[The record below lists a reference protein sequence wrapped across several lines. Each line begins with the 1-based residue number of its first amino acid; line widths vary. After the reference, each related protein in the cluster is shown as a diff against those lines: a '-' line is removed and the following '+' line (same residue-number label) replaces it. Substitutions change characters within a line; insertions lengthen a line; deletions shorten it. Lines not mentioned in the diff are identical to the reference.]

1 MNYFLDSW
9 RPGFHLSPPDGWMS
23 DPVGL
28 CQMNGIYH
36 IFFLYTPGDPTG
48 RSTKVW
54 GHFQGRSLTEMKY
67 EGIAIA
73 AGEHERDGVYPGS
86 ALVDEH
92 GMNLFYSGIIRCAP
106 GECPDDENRISN
118 QLLICSEDGRDF
130 SRKTLLLSNPD
141 YPDNLT
147 LMIRDP
153 NVWKENDQY
162 YMVLAAGMK
171 DSPPDDDA
179 ASSSSASNTGEAE
192 SCTDGGRRSHRSRPG
207 NGCALVYT
215 SRDRIH
221 WDYLKEYYIP
231 EGFGYQWECPDYAGA

>member
-36 IFFLYTPGDPTG
+36 IFFLYTPCDPTG

-118 QLLICSEDGRDF
+118 QVLICSEDGRDF

-153 NVWKENDQY
+153 NVWKENDRY
-162 YMVLAAGMK
+162 
-171 DSPPDDDA
+171 
-179 ASSSSASNTGEAE
+179 
-192 SCTDGGRRSHRSRPG
+192 
-207 NGCALVYT
+207 
-215 SRDRIH
+215 
-221 WDYLKEYYIP
+221 
-231 EGFGYQWECPDYAGA
+231 